1 MVPIINVISVFG
13 QINAALVSIREK
25 KSCQPQTFEEYS
37 ILIQMRCFRNS

>member
-1 MVPIINVISVFG
+1 MVPIIIVISVFG

-25 KSCQPQTFEEYS
+25 FYQPQTFEEYS